1 MLIEY
6 EFPLGAAHVIPIQF
20 VGVQDCEEAKMT
32 TNEVLLYALANADDD
47 RYGHEGGYAV
57 IHSAQ
62 PVPDLPGASESFD
75 ALAGAYPALWPYG
88 RGLYHENR
96 RRKIGFHDY
105 IRWTLQYYDKRF
117 RRHHSF
123 PFVAFSIQQKQSA
136 LLSAKIHMRREDFE
150 ADTDLL
156 ADLSLRDLQ
165 EAQVDE
171 EAHRSIGNERV
182 RRLQHHL
189 YATSSHVMGSA
200 KMRTTYRSQIWGTC
214 LWLRPPSLWVTIN
227 PMDYED
233 PIAQVLAGEEID
245 MDSYIDMMA
254 SDANKRARNM
264 ANDPFA
270 SASFFNFIIR
280 TTFETLFGVHTSRSR
295 VESHMG
301 IFGLVN
307 GYFGVVEAQG
317 RGSLHIH
324 LLVWLKN
331 APNADEM
338 MELLTQPNFREKIA
352 SYIDRNIRTHLDGF
366 DEEYVES
373 NQRERHISF
382 SRPPDPRNDNWEAE
396 RKEMEWKLAR
406 AYQVHVC
413 KTSTCLRRNR
423 EGILVCKRRA
433 PWPIMER
440 TVVHASGVLDLR
452 RTYGFLNGYSPAIL
466 VCLRCNNDIK
476 VVIYGKDT
484 KNLGWYLT
492 NYQSKDPSKT
502 YNMSAL
508 LGSALAYHQTH
519 SAHLDSLREKNRLL
533 VYRCFNVLN
542 RQAELSGPQVMSY
555 LMSWGDCFSS
565 HQYVSVYWGQVANA
579 LKRVYP
585 SLDVERRLEA
595 IRDDNTDSNEE
606 RTTDVEVSYLMIL

>member
-136 LLSAKIHMRREDFE
+136 LLSAKIHMSREDFE

-245 MDSYIDMMA
+245 MDYYIDMMA